1 MHASW
6 RTVHETAAGDRR
18 GRTSG
23 PTTCRPFA
31 RITPGSVTVFIDL
44 PLIGGGAVRLL
55 LVARVYVPGARDVD
69 E

>member
-1 MHASW
+1 MHSSW

-31 RITPGSVTVFIDL
+31 GVTPGSVTAFIDL
-44 PLIGGGAVRLL
+44 PLIGGGVVRLVL
-55 LVARVYVPGARDVD
+55 GALVFVPGVRDVD